1 MPFDISSI
9 GSIVTAIGAL
19 GTSSFGLVD
28 ATKVFGGGVSLC
40 GLADIEKAVSPLFGG
55 TAANLNDTST
65 PLAYGSIFA
74 NIKANWINGV
84 ALEEQKANA
93 MLLVKLS
100 LNENTAATL
109 AKVTGISPDV
119 LKEIAVATNL
129 GAVLTKEETDVL
141 NKFET
146 ALNMILDQAFQ
157 RADQRYRNS
166 AKFLSGAFA
175 VVIAVIGGAIFSSDT
190 LNLGPLQ
197 GAGVSYFNSGNFWLA
212 VVAGLLATPLAPM
225 VKDITS
231 ALQAGSAVAQKI
243 AAAK

>member
-1 MPFDISSI
+1 MPFDITSI

-40 GLADIEKAVSPLFGG
+40 GLSDIEKALKPLFGPN
-55 TAANLNDTST
+55 ADPKDLST
-65 PLAYGSIFA
+65 PAAYGA
-74 NIKANWINGV
+74 VLENLKANWINGV

-93 MLLVKLS
+93 KVLVKLS
-100 LNENTAATL
+100 LNANTAAML
-109 AKVTGISPDV
+109 AKVTGVSPDV
-119 LKEIAVATNL
+119 LTELAVALNL

-146 ALNMILDQAFQ
+146 SLNLILDRAFQ

-166 AKFLSGAFA
+166 AKFLSGVFSVVLA
-175 VVIAVIGGAIFSSDT
+175 VVGGAIFSSGSLD
-190 LNLGPLQ
+190 LGPLQ
-197 GAGVSYFNSGNFWLA
+197 GADMAYFNSGNFWLA

-243 AAAK
+243 AAK

>member
-1 MPFDISSI
+1 MPFDITSI

-40 GLADIEKAVSPLFGG
+40 GLADIEKALLPLFGG
-55 TAANLNDTST
+55 GAANRTDTST
-65 PLAYGSIFA
+65 PLAYGSIFE
-74 NIKANWINGV
+74 NLKANWINGV

-93 MLLVKLS
+93 KILVKLS
-100 LNENTAATL
+100 LNANTAVML
-109 AKVTGISPDV
+109 AKVTGVSPDV
-119 LKEIAVATNL
+119 LTELAVALNL

-146 ALNMILDQAFQ
+146 ALNLILDRAFQ

-166 AKFLSGAFA
+166 AKFLSGVFA
-175 VVIAVIGGAIFSSDT
+175 VVLSVIGGAIFSSGSLD
-190 LNLGPLQ
+190 LGPLQ
-197 GAGVSYFNSGNFWLA
+197 GAGVDYFNSGNFWLA
-212 VVAGLLATPLAPM
+212 VVAGLLATPLAPI

-243 AAAK
+243 AAK